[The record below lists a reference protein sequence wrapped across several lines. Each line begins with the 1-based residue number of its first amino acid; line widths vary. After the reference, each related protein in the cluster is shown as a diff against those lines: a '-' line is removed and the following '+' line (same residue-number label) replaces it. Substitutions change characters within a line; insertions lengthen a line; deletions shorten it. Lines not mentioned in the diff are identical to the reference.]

1 MNIPILQ
8 ALKRILVL
16 LVQRWR
22 KLPQRVSNLLSSPRT
37 IVGQFANS
45 HTIPQVKTI
54 TWSRSWME
62 QRAHLLSDT
71 PQMEQLR
78 NAAPSSNTIHWQL
91 IEHSGHGRKF
101 GRDIGVNS
109 WITHRIN
116 LIAGKKHHAMNFIR
130 EIFQRKQRGCV
141 IRFPS
146 FGLGV
151 QGLFVLKINSKS
163 CNANSY
169 QSANATYP
177 GAPIRRIQRRPWDDM
192 VKTGPN
198 GCREN
203 KAGQPYRP
211 RIEEFSKFFHMEI
224 IT

>member
-1 MNIPILQ
+1 MSMPILQ
-8 ALKRILVL
+8 VLQRVLVL

-22 KLPQRVSNLLSSPRT
+22 KLQQRASNLFTSSRT

-71 PQMEQLR
+71 PQMEELR
-78 NAAPSSNTIHWQL
+78 NAAPRSNTIHWQL
-91 IEHSGHGRKF
+91 IEHRGHGRKF

-109 WITHRIN
+109 WITYRIN
-116 LIAGKKHHAMNFIR
+116 LTAGKKDHATNLIR
-130 EIFQRKQRGCV
+130 EICQRKQRGCV
-141 IRFPS
+141 ISFPS

-151 QGLFVLKINSKS
+151 QGLFVLKVNSKS
-163 CNANSY
+163 CNPNSY
-169 QSANATYP
+169 QSADTAYP
-177 GAPIRRIQRRPWDDM
+177 GAPIRRLQRRPWDDM
-192 VKTGPN
+192 VKPTPN
-198 GCREN
+198 GCYEN

-211 RIEEFSKFFHMEI
+211 RTEEFSKFFHMEI